1 MSILSNLQNTHRP
14 AKPRKRVG
22 RGVGSKLG
30 KTCGRGHKGDKSRS
44 GYKRRYGNE
53 GGQFP
58 LYKKLPIRGFNNGR
72 FKQEMFSINLDRIN
86 DAFEDGET
94 VNLMTL
100 INKGLFSV
108 SSKAKIKILGNGN
121 ITKKVL
127 IEADIFTKGAIEKLQ
142 QSSIEFK
149 VVC

>member
-1 MSILSNLQNTHRP
+1 MSMLSNLQNTHRP
-14 AKPRKRVG
+14 YKARKRVG

-44 GYKRRYGNE
+44 GYKRRYGQE

-72 FKQEMFSINLDRIN
+72 FKQEVFSINLDRIN
-86 DAFEDGET
+86 EAFEDGET

-108 SSKAKIKILGNGN
+108 SSQAKIKILGNGQL
-121 ITKKVL
+121 TKKVV
-127 IEADIFTKGAIEKLQ
+127 IEADIFSKGAIEKLE

-149 VVC
+149 VV

>member
-58 LYKKLPIRGFNNGR
+58 LYKKLPIRGFTNGR
-72 FKQEMFSINLDRIN
+72 FKQEMFSINLDRISE
-86 DAFEDGET
+86 AYEDGET

-108 SSKAKIKILGNGN
+108 SSKAKIKILGNGQ
-121 ITKKVL
+121 ISKKVL
-127 IEADIFTKGAIEKLQ
+127 IEADIFSKGAIEKLQ

>member
-1 MSILSNLQNTHRP
+1 MSMLSNLQNTHRP
-14 AKPRKRVG
+14 FKARKRVG

-44 GYKRRYGNE
+44 GYKRRYGQE

-58 LYKKLPIRGFNNGR
+58 LYKKLPIRGFKNGR
-72 FKQEMFSINLDRIN
+72 FKQEVFSINLDRISE
-86 DAFEDGET
+86 AFEDGET

-108 SSKAKIKILGNGN
+108 SSQAKIKILGNGQL
-121 ITKKVL
+121 TKKVV
-127 IEADIFTKGAIEKLQ
+127 IEADIFSKGAIEKLE

-149 VVC
+149 VV